1 MIRFVLRVLGLWI
14 LAAAFIF
21 LIYDGTKSIAAS
33 RFYITKLADSWNAV
47 HFSSLQALQPV
58 VETRL
63 GLWAWERVMTPVL
76 NAPTWVV
83 LGIFGIVLWLLGQ
96 KKRPLKGSP
105 RDWGRAASF
114 FSPASSPAC
123 TICPCC
129 AEVT

>member
-47 HFSSLQALQPV
+47 HFSSLQALQPII
-58 VETRL
+58 ETRL
-63 GLWAWERVMTPVL
+63 GPWAWERVMTPVL

-83 LGIFGIVLWLLGQ
+83 LGIIGIVLVLLGR
-96 KKRPLKGSP
+96 KKKPLIGYA
-105 RDWGRAASF
+105 RD
-114 FSPASSPAC
+114 
-123 TICPCC
+123 
-129 AEVT
+129 